1 MGGSWCVLLWF
12 HRSFSCSAAMAGG
25 VPSSITV
32 FKGGGEGGR
41 SRSSKS
47 LLRESSGQLVL
58 METILVLLPMCL
70 YGLGVCRS
78 RWGLCQVHQQCQQ
91 GHLTSGRSTQEQ
103 PDSAALSACPC
114 RAGVLLSLFRLETL
128 KMTPS
133 SSPQSPQLSWAALGR
148 VVPVDAGRVPRA
160 APLSEHQG
168 HRNCCPLPAVM
179 LGEGWWPWQLPAGC
193 HLPQGCFLGTGASV
207 TGGDKCQ
214 CVRARAAGSW
224 FCSARTTLLSLL
236 SAG

>member
-78 RWGLCQVHQQCQQ
+78 WWGLCQVHQQCQQ

-148 VVPVDAGRVPRA
+148 VVPVDAGRGPTGCPSLRAPGPQELLSPASCDAWGGLVAVAASSWLSPAPRLL
-160 APLSEHQG
+160 PG
-168 HRNCCPLPAVM
+168 HRSL
-179 LGEGWWPWQLPAGC
+179 C
-193 HLPQGCFLGTGASV
+193 H
-207 TGGDKCQ
+207 
-214 CVRARAAGSW
+214 RR
-224 FCSARTTLLSLL
+224 
-236 SAG
+236 